1 MLVDTILG
9 WSTAIGA
16 ALAPV
21 QNLGAGDTLTV
32 RTFSDPDKAWLVNLW
47 NDRQALGAVRLRSPL
62 MNNFDQGIAYDD
74 DVPGGVGGFMVPQYP
89 FLPLGAPTR
98 MYSADQLVLEHSG
111 SIVAGAIESV
121 ILMLAYQRLKGG
133 SGTENYIDDKT
144 LYSRYDSLMTVRT
157 TIAAGVTGGYSGATL
172 LNTFTGAGDFKANRD
187 YALVGAR
194 IFSTRVADG
203 TIGAVTIRGTD
214 TGQLR
219 YPIPGSPDAHFT
231 SNYCLRMSKV
241 LGMPLIPVINQA
253 NAQGTTVE
261 VVNTENAA
269 TVTLDLNFVML
280 T

>member
-21 QNLGAGDTLTV
+21 QNLGAGDTLTI
-32 RTFSDPDKAWLVNLW
+32 RTFADPDKAWLFNLW
-47 NDRQALGAVRLRSPL
+47 NDRQVAGSVRLRSPL
-62 MNNFDQGIAYDD
+62 MNNFDQGITYDD
-74 DVPGGVGGFMVPQYP
+74 DVPGGAAGFGPVIMP

-111 SIVAGAIESV
+111 SAVAGDIESV
-121 ILMLAYQRLKGG
+121 ILSVAYQHLKNGA
-133 SGTENYIDDKT
+133 GTENYIDDKT

-157 TIAAGVTGGYSGATL
+157 TIVAGVLGGYSGATA
-172 LNTFTGAGDFKANRD
+172 LNTFVGAGDFKANRD
-187 YALVGAR
+187 YALIGAR
-194 IFSTRVADG
+194 IFSDRAIDG
-203 TIGAVTIRGTD
+203 AIGAVTIRGTD

-219 YPIPGSPDAHFT
+219 YAIPGSPDAHFT

-253 NAQGTTVE
+253 NAQGTTIE
-261 VVNTENAA
+261 VVNAENAA